1 MSDDE
6 VKTPAVRGGNPP
18 EAFRFKKGQSGNPGG
33 RGGKATAAVR
43 KARRLAAEFTP
54 AFIKILAEIAYSETS
69 TAAEKVAAIKEAN
82 SYVMAKAAQ
91 ALEITGK
98 DGGPIE
104 VDQRDYAAL
113 DTAQLIAEC
122 QLLGL
127 PVPSALIVHEGE
139 IVEVKK

>member
-18 EAFRFKKGQSGNPGG
+18 EAYRFKRGQSGNPGG

-91 ALEITGK
+91 ALEISGK
-98 DGGPIE
+98 DG
-104 VDQRDYAAL
+104 AAIDVNHYDCSAF
-113 DTAQLIAEC
+113 DTAKLLAEAKM
-122 QLLGL
+122 LGL
-127 PVPSALIVHEGE
+127 PESVTDGVFEE
-139 IVEVKK
+139 IEK